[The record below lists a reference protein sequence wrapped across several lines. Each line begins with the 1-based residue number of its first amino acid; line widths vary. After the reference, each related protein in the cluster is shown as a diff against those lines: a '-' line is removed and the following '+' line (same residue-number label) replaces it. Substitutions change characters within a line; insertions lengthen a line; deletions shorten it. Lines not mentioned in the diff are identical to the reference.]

1 MAAPSLTGNKAS
13 LGQWWWVETVSNVY
27 YYFLHSAPAVKYSL
41 QYPLPVKCQ
50 ISFLLCPQ
58 TCQEKN
64 GALPEQFVCSV
75 SSHIVISTGGSTHI
89 CVYLLLSHP
98 AGSAVECFEL
108 RENNAWSQWSRRARN
123 TMNAGVPPPKPAS
136 RCGKCWRPP
145 TGWTRHLFFFFLHLV
160 IRATHRKWAVGCQE
174 AIRSQREITTWI
186 ILWY

>member
-13 LGQWWWVETVSNVY
+13 LGQWWWVETVKLLVLYY

-41 QYPLPVKCQ
+41 QYLLPVKCQ

-75 SSHIVISTGGSTHI
+75 SSHVVVSTGGSTLI
-89 CVYLLLSHP
+89 CVYLFLSH
-98 AGSAVECFEL
+98 SAESDIECFEL
-108 RENNAWSQWSRRARN
+108 RANNAWGQWSRRARN
-123 TMNAGVPPPKPAS
+123 TMNAGVPPSKPAS

-145 TGWTRHLFFFFLHLV
+145 TGWTQHLFFFPACSNQSH
-160 IRATHRKWAVGCQE
+160 TWQMGCWLP
-174 AIRSQREITTWI
+174 RR
-186 ILWY
+186 Y